1 MKSFRISRRSLS
13 LNNSA
18 FLNTC
23 TYLARSQRLVTATE
37 AGDGSTWY
45 LDKVLP
51 RDWTHTWTS
60 DTDPLQYT
68 LLYSNSHT
76 SPEDLLSAARGRLV
90 TAENLE
96 EEAVDLEDAA
106 EEDRARAR
114 ILRRRARILEEQ
126 ASLYGPIYARQA
138 GLLYEKA
145 EELIASANDLEDDAS
160 RNFNRASECRRNA
173 EFFECEAEDVLREEL
188 YISKWEE
195 LYDMI

>member
-1 MKSFRISRRSLS
+1 MKKAISFRRALS
-13 LNNSA
+13 LNSSA
-18 FLNTC
+18 IRNTY
-23 TYLARSQRLVTATE
+23 TYLARSKRLVAATE
-37 AGDGSTWY
+37 AGDGSTWH
-45 LDKVLP
+45 LDKVPP

-114 ILRRRARILEEQ
+114 VLRRRARILEEQ
-126 ASLYGPIYARQA
+126 ARLYGPVYARFA
-138 GLLYEKA
+138 GQLYEEA
-145 EELIASANDLEDDAS
+145 EDLIASASDLEDNAS
-160 RNFNRASECRRNA
+160 CNFNRASECRRNA

-188 YISKWEE
+188 YISKWEA
-195 LYDMI
+195 LYDMM